1 MGWGRWLRGSI
12 RQHPGRSA
20 VMAMSVALGV
30 AMFLAVS
37 TGTRAVSDA
46 LDRPAD
52 FRVPGASPGALVLQ
66 PSGVFGADA
75 RASSVDGLSELPQ
88 VRSVHSTFNVLV
100 EAELENG
107 RGQMDAYGLDAGVL
121 ASVPLAAGRAPG
133 PGADEM
139 AVPEGLLGPGAPV
152 IDETAKLVGPG
163 GEFEARITGLT
174 RSDPARAFGVV
185 TSIETA
191 RRWGG
196 ANDAVSFAVVQLEP
210 GIDAGEWA
218 EDHREDLGPLQP
230 PPELLF
236 ASDAAEFFRETE
248 GALAPVAWA
257 ALLIGG
263 YLIFLSVSRT
273 VHDRRRVHATF
284 RALGGSRRQLVGV
297 VVAEAGIVG
306 AVATVVG
313 VGLGLVLAR
322 VVAEGM
328 STAFRIDLAV
338 EPSVTASPL
347 TLAAATT
354 LGLLTPVFASII
366 PALRAAREDPAMG
379 LRGAG
384 TDTGPGNRSATAGT
398 ALVVV
403 GVGLTAGL
411 AELLKPIGMVVAL
424 GGVILL
430 APAAARA
437 VAAATAGAWTRMSP
451 VSGALAAQ
459 RLARRPG
466 RAATTSGLLAVC
478 LALVFVV
485 ATLRASG
492 RPGFEEIVEAHF
504 RADLVVA
511 DYTNRGL
518 DPQLVDGVGGV
529 PGIDGVTEGAAGWA
543 VLLDRGGRTEFMTVV
558 DPATY
563 RRVSDFAWTAETD
576 PTEAWRRLNRGGH
589 VLLEQSIARR
599 VNRSVGDTVVLQTA
613 NGPHAFAVAGI
624 YAGLPYG
631 NSRAVVVPV
640 EDAREHFGYAAP
652 TRVAVQLEPG
662 ADAGT
667 TMARMHDAVPIA
679 LTGRSFII
687 ERNDVFRADALATF
701 DGAWSGVTVL
711 IGTTVLVALLGLA
724 STLVMEMLDRRHE
737 LGILRAIGASRREV
751 AGLVVAEALTLAIT
765 GGLAGVLAGAAIGR
779 AAVARVTLDT
789 GVPQPFHF
797 PAAMVAPLLV
807 AAIIV
812 GGLAAI
818 LPARHT
824 TRLDPADVLRLPA
837 T

>member
-1 MGWGRWLRGSI
+1 
-12 RQHPGRSA
+12 
-20 VMAMSVALGV
+20 MSVAFGV

-37 TGTRAVSDA
+37 AGTRAVSDA

-52 FRVPGASPGALVLQ
+52 LRVPGASSGALVLQ

-75 RASSVDGLSELPQ
+75 RASAVDGLRELPQ
-88 VRSVHSTFNVLV
+88 VRSVHATYNVLV

-107 RGQMDAYGLDAGVL
+107 RSQMDAYGLDAGVL
-121 ASVPLAAGRAPG
+121 ESIPLAAGRAPG

-139 AVPEGLLGPGAPV
+139 AVPEGFFGSDASV
-152 IDETAKLVGPG
+152 IGETAELVGSG
-163 GEFEARITGLT
+163 GAWEARITGLT
-174 RSDPARAFGVV
+174 RSDATRAFGVV

-196 ANDAVSFAVVQLEP
+196 ANDAVSVAVVQLEP
-210 GIDAGEWA
+210 GIDPVEWA

-248 GALAPVAWA
+248 GALAPVASA

-284 RALGGSRRQLVGV
+284 RALGGSRRQLVGL
-297 VVAEAGIVG
+297 VVAEAAAVG

-328 STAFRIDLAV
+328 SGAFRLNLAV
-338 EPSVTASPL
+338 EPSVTASSP
-347 TLAAATT
+347 TLAAAVV
-354 LGLLTPVFASII
+354 LGLLTPVVASIT
-366 PALRAAREDPAMG
+366 PAMRAAREDPATG
-379 LRGAG
+379 LRGAA
-384 TDTGPGNRSATAGT
+384 TDTGPSSRSAAAGS

-403 GVGLTAGL
+403 GLGLTAGL

-424 GGVILL
+424 GGVILV
-430 APAAARA
+430 APMAARG
-437 VAAATAGAWTRMSP
+437 VAATTATAWARVSP

-466 RAATTSGLLAVC
+466 RATTTAGLLAVC

-492 RPGFEEIVEAHF
+492 RPGFEEVVETHF

-518 DPQLVDGVGGV
+518 DPQIVEALSGV
-529 PGIDGVTEGAAGWA
+529 PGTAGVTEGAAGWA

-558 DPATY
+558 DPTAY
-563 RRVSDFAWTAETD
+563 RRVSDFAWTVETD
-576 PTEAWRRLNRGGH
+576 PQEAWRRLNGGGH

-599 VNRSVGDTVVLQTA
+599 VNRSVGDIVSLQTA
-613 NGPHAFAVAGI
+613 NGPHAFAVAGT

-631 NSRAVVVPV
+631 NSRAVVVSV
-640 EDAREHFGYAAP
+640 EDARRHFGYARP
-652 TRVAVQLEPG
+652 TRLAVQLEPG
-662 ADAGT
+662 ADAET
-667 TMARMHDAVPIA
+667 TVARMHDAVPTA
-679 LTGRSFII
+679 LSGRSFII

-701 DGAWSGVTVL
+701 DGAWNGVTVL

-724 STLVMEMLDRRHE
+724 TTLVMEMLDRRHE
-737 LGILRAIGASRREV
+737 LGILRAIGASRRDV
-751 AGLVVAEALTLAIT
+751 AGLVVAEALTLSLT
-765 GGLAGVLAGAAIGR
+765 GGLVGVLAGTALGR

-789 GVPQPFHF
+789 GVPQPFYF
-797 PAAMVAPLLV
+797 PAAMIAPLLV
-807 AAIIV
+807 AATIV
-812 GGLAAI
+812 GVVAAI

-824 TRLDPADVLRLPA
+824 ASLDPAEVLRLPA